1 MGIDFGERRIGIA
14 FSDVLG
20 ILATGF
26 ENYNR
31 VDLKSDLSHLVNL
44 IKTNNVNEVV
54 VGYPYNMDGSISETG
69 KKVDEFVAEL
79 LKVINIKIIYV
90 DERLSSQEAEEMLKR
105 YPWQKRKQIL
115 DQVSAEIILQ
125 SYLNEKG
132 V

>member
-1 MGIDFGERRIGIA
+1 
-14 FSDVLG
+14 
-20 ILATGF
+20 
-26 ENYNR
+26 
-31 VDLKSDLSHLVNL
+31 
-44 IKTNNVNEVV
+44 
-54 VGYPYNMDGSISETG
+54 MDGSISETG